1 MTFTSFELTCTRR
14 LTNKH
19 VNNIAKL
26 WKGMGLPH
34 GVLEE
39 RVKHIKDEVMAT
51 MLRLEC
57 EVLREKEKLDEELV
71 SAASKV
77 VALSGELEV
86 DEMDVRKQISLFL
99 EFFDIHK
106 IMLFSY
112 PSFNSFSPFNKI
124 RFHGSSAR

>member
-1 MTFTSFELTCTRR
+1 MDDFHEFRIDLYQTID
-14 LTNKH
+14 KH

-39 RVKHIKDEVMAT
+39 RIKHVKDEVMAT

-86 DEMDVRKQISLFL
+86 DEMDVRRQIFLFL
-99 EFFDIHK
+99 EFGYIL
-106 IMLFSY
+106 IVIL
-112 PSFNSFSPFNKI
+112 
-124 RFHGSSAR
+124 